1 MTTSC
6 LLQWSAEGHGLIEIM
21 LIHSDGSYTNVNLPT
36 RVHQPRSGHTCM
48 GSEARVDR
56 RLRKGMYISP
66 LQKRTHSTEH
76 LKLAF
81 ASDILFPMACSL
93 TKASQCLSYLRLFPG
108 RTNEIFCHTIILFIT
123 TYTVVCIFIA
133 LLQCRPIR
141 AHWNPQTGV
150 ECIHMRATLT
160 AMAALNS
167 FSDLM
172 IYL

>member
-1 MTTSC
+1 MSIFPLVC
-6 LLQWSAEGHGLIEIM
+6 INLGLGIHIWDQKPEWSV
-21 LIHSDGSYTNVNLPT
+21 SYAKVRMSAHFKKGPT
-36 RVHQPRSGHTCM
+36 V
-48 GSEARVDR
+48 
-56 RLRKGMYISP
+56 
-66 LQKRTHSTEH
+66 TEH
-76 LKLAF
+76 LKLLF

-108 RTNEIFCHTIILFIT
+108 RTNEIFCHTIILFVT

-133 LLQCRPIR
+133 LLQCQPIR
-141 AHWNPQTGV
+141 AHWKPQTGV
-150 ECIHMRATLT
+150 ECINMRATLT